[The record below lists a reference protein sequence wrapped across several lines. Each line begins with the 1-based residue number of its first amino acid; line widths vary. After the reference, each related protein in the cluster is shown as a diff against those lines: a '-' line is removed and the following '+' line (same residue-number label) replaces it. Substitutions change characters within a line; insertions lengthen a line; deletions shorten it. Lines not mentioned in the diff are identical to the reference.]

1 MAMPLVFRLI
11 GVQLRAQ
18 MQYRASFWID
28 VIGTF
33 VMQITGIVTVL
44 SGLNAFGAV
53 AGWSIAEVAFLYGM
67 VEISFGLMDMIFS
80 GFDPPWFSTL
90 IKQGQF
96 TQLLLRP
103 AGLWT
108 QVLGSAFLLRRLARV
123 GQGALVLAVALSQL
137 HVTWTP
143 AKLLYMPLVIAG
155 QVMCYGSLFVVGSAI
170 VFWTIDAVEAV
181 NIVTYGSTEMTMYPM
196 TVYPDWLRHIF
207 TFVVP
212 TIFMNYFP
220 ALYILGKP
228 DPLGFPAFAPFIA
241 PFVGAAM
248 LAVAVALF
256 RVGLRHHQGTGT

>member
-1 MAMPLVFRLI
+1 MPLVLRLI

-28 VIGTF
+28 VFGTF
-33 VMQITGIVTVL
+33 VLQLAGIVAILGGL
-44 SGLNAFGAV
+44 STFGAV
-53 AGWSIAEVAFLYGM
+53 AGWTISEVAFLYGM

-90 IKQGQF
+90 VKQGQF

-103 AGLWT
+103 VGLWT

-123 GQGALVLAVALSQL
+123 GQGALVLVVALSQL
-137 HVTWTP
+137 QVEWTLVK
-143 AKLLYMPLVIAG
+143 ALYLPLVIAG
-155 QVMCYGSLFVVGSAI
+155 QVMCYGALFVVGSAI
-170 VFWTIDAVEAV
+170 VFWTVDSIEAI
-181 NIVTYGSTEMTMYPM
+181 NILTYGSTEMTMYPM
-196 TVYPDWLRHIF
+196 TVYPDWLRNIF
-207 TFVVP
+207 TFLVP

-220 ALYILGKP
+220 ALYFLGKP

-248 LAVAVALF
+248 LIVSIGVF
-256 RVGLRHHQGTGT
+256 RIGMRHYQGTGT